1 MHDAAAATD
10 DVTGPADQPPL
21 SSSRP
26 SSRQGYPEQQQPER
40 PRSRQSQYDY
50 ERRGGAYDYRHDPR
64 YAGYYGYG
72 GYGEQDYYNQHQQR
86 YMRGYEEEM
95 RQYSAAG
102 YVLTNRR
109 VRATMRVLQKLSDL
123 MTPINNFAMVDDSL
137 CFKDVLC
144 LMCHTSCVI
153 KFRRFRRL
161 RM

>member
-1 MHDAAAATD
+1 MCGHWLQ
-10 DVTGPADQPPL
+10 PSQPPL

-102 YVLTNRR
+102 YVLTKRR
-109 VRATMRVLQKLSDL
+109 TSALS
-123 MTPINNFAMVDDSL
+123 IHDSKRQF
-137 CFKDVLC
+137 CQG
-144 LMCHTSCVI
+144 
-153 KFRRFRRL
+153 R
-161 RM
+161 

>member
-1 MHDAAAATD
+1 MMTCVHDATAATG
-10 DVTGPADQPPL
+10 DVAGPVTDQPPPL

-26 SSRQGYPEQQQPER
+26 SSRQGYPEQQPDR

-50 ERRGGAYDYRHDPR
+50 ERRGAYDYRSDPR

-102 YVLTNRR
+102 YVPSNRR
-109 VRATMRVLQKLSDL
+109 RNDGTSASK
-123 MTPINNFAMVDDSL
+123 IIHDSL
-137 CFKDVLC
+137 ICVVNLLRCPVSDVSYQLC
-144 LMCHTSCVI
+144 HKI
-153 KFRRFRRL
+153 
-161 RM
+161 